1 MKSPTL
7 AVASVSPTLMITGGS
22 IWVLPDS
29 EADSDA
35 AADDEDDDPEDE
47 QPARTA
53 MPSAA
58 VAPMAATRRMLVV
71 LGMVVSLVEA
81 GPVPAVV

>member
-1 MKSPTL
+1 
-7 AVASVSPTLMITGGS
+7 MITGGS
-22 IWVLPDS
+22 ICVLPDS
-29 EADSDA
+29 EADAEADA
-35 AADDEDDDPEDE
+35 DSEDDPEDDE

-71 LGMVVSLVEA
+71 LGMVCSLVEA